1 MLIIGILI
9 STDKRNGPA
18 SPCLVP
24 LALFFTILGIGL
36 GLGLETG
43 WAVNPARDL
52 GPRILTAMV
61 GYGKAGMHFV
71 LHIGSVAHSSSVFD
85 YRSQYWIWCPILG
98 PILGMQAGALAYD
111 ALVYTG
117 SDSFLNKPY
126 VLKNSAFPYFRQQ
139 MSFFFLRDTEAV
151 RRHIDGCAQ
160 YRNGAGRAAVEVV

>member
-71 LHIGSVAHSSSVFD
+71 LHIGSVAHSSLQSLT
-85 YRSQYWIWCPILG
+85 I
-98 PILGMQAGALAYD
+98 GAN
-111 ALVYTG
+111 TG
-117 SDSFLNKPY
+117 SGARSS
-126 VLKNSAFPYFRQQ
+126 VLSWACRLELWPMTPLSTPAPTVFSTSR
-139 MSFFFLRDTEAV
+139 T
-151 RRHIDGCAQ
+151 C
-160 YRNGAGRAAVEVV
+160 